1 MRKPAA
7 HKLRER
13 VYFERRAATDG
24 RGNPG
29 DFERLHPATGSIA
42 AEIMPIRGNEEVLSH
57 RLTGVTVFE
66 IVVRGNDDTAG
77 LRTDDRCINTR
88 SGAIYNIRTIVN
100 PDQRGQWYHLTCE
113 SGVAT

>member
-13 VYFERRAATDG
+13 VYFERRGANT
-24 RGNPG
+24 RGVPAG
-29 DFERLHPATGSIA
+29 FARLYPETGSIS
-42 AEIMPIRGNEEVLSH
+42 AEIMPVRGNEEVLSH

-66 IVVRGNDDTAG
+66 IVVRGNAGTAA
-77 LRTDDRCINTR
+77 LRTDDRCINAR
-88 SGAIYNIRTIVN
+88 SGDVYNIRAIVN